1 MRTEVGGGGAE
12 GLVVEAGI
20 RVVNGSRSGGH
31 QCVQEVGW
39 GRRTGP
45 LDVFGEIGDSLA
57 GTE

>member
-1 MRTEVGGGGAE
+1 M
-12 GLVVEAGI
+12 EAGI